1 MANTIRGLLPDG
13 TLPTT
18 ALEQVQGIVDGIEVP
33 AGNGIQEVE
42 GAVSLPTDGPRVV
55 ELYTVGDTTI
65 GPETFPVDT
74 AVVARRRADGV
85 WERWV
90 VGYDS
95 GWREFGAANPDP
107 PRSVTPDAPEFVD
120 LSGTAQDVTIIPAVT
135 GVQYL
140 IDGVPVASGSH
151 PSSGTVTV
159 DAVAA
164 DESVTI
170 EGTASWTHEFSTGVV
185 QEWGTRAH
193 HATFTQADTNTVGIY
208 HDPTRPS
215 EYPPVYTDESG
226 GVWNAG
232 DYHWLIRSGALAS
245 ARSNSRAW
253 VEHGQSGGVSVRAT
267 VTNGAN
273 GRIYAQVN
281 GPLANAEPQ
290 GVYMT
295 FEGATMSLIG
305 LVDSTSYN
313 KDGGT
318 GTTALIPDYDP
329 ATPYRLRLDVVGDQ
343 AMVFVDDVHYMTGT
357 IRPSR
362 IAEAGGRRF
371 LGLAAQAKDALVD
384 DVEVWVP

>member
-13 TLPTT
+13 TLPTA
-18 ALEQVQGIVDGIEVP
+18 ALEQVQSIVDGIKMP
-33 AGNGIQEVE
+33 AGGGIQEVE
-42 GAVSLPTDGPRVV
+42 GAVSLPADGPRVV

-65 GPETFPVDT
+65 GPETFAADA

-90 VGYDS
+90 VGTDS
-95 GWREFGAANPDP
+95 GWREFGAATPVP
-107 PRSVTPDAPEFVD
+107 PRNVTPDAPEFVD
-120 LSGTAQDVTIIPAVT
+120 RSGTAQDVTIIPAVS

-159 DAVAA
+159 DAIAA

-170 EGTASWTHEFSTGVV
+170 VGTASWTHQFSKGVV
-185 QEWGTRAH
+185 QAWGTRAH
-193 HATFTQADTNTVGIY
+193 RATFTRADTGPVGIY

-215 EYPPVYTDESG
+215 EYPPVYTDDSG
-226 GVWNAG
+226 GVWNG
-232 DYHWLIRSGALAS
+232 KDYAWHIRSGALKSTSTAS
-245 ARSNSRAW
+245 YAW
-253 VEHGQSGGVSVRAT
+253 VEHGQPGDVSVRAT
-267 VTNGAN
+267 VTNGAA

-281 GPLANAEPQ
+281 GPLGNTNPL
-290 GVYMT
+290 GIHMT
-295 FEGATMSLIG
+295 FQAGLMSLFT
-305 LVDSTSYN
+305 LADSTSYN

-318 GTTALIPDYDP
+318 GTTALIPDYNP

-343 AMVFVDDVHYMTGT
+343 AMVFVDDIHYMTGT

-362 IAEAGGRRF
+362 ITEAGGRRL
-371 LGLAAQAKDALVD
+371 LGLAAMAKDVTVD

>member
-90 VGYDS
+90 VGSDS

-120 LSGTAQDVTIIPAVT
+120 RSGTAQDVTIIPAVP

-151 PSSGTVTV
+151 PSTGTVTV
-159 DAVAA
+159 DAIAA

-170 EGTASWTHEFSTGVV
+170 AGTASWTHEFSTGVV

-193 HATFTQADTNTVGIY
+193 RATFTQADTNTAGIY

-215 EYPPVYTDESG
+215 EHPPVYTDESG
-226 GVWNAG
+226 GLWNAG
-232 DYHWLIRSGALAS
+232 SYEWLIRSGALAS
-245 ARSNSRAW
+245 TRSTAKSW
-253 VEHGQSGGVSVRAT
+253 VEHGQSGDVSVRAT
-267 VTNGAN
+267 VTNGGE
-273 GRIYAQVN
+273 GRICAQVN
-281 GPLANAEPQ
+281 GPLANTEPQ
-290 GVYMT
+290 GVYIT
-295 FEGATMSLIG
+295 FKGATMSLIG

-318 GTTALIPDYDP
+318 GATALIPGYDP
-329 ATPYRLRLDVVGDQ
+329 ATPYRLRLDVVGDK

-362 IAEAGGRRF
+362 IT
-371 LGLAAQAKDALVD
+371 
-384 DVEVWVP
+384 

>member
-18 ALEQVQGIVDGIEVP
+18 ALEQVQGIVDGIEIP
-33 AGNGIQEVE
+33 AGDGIQEVE

-90 VGYDS
+90 VGSDS
-95 GWREFGAANPDP
+95 GWREFGAATPDP

-120 LSGTAQDVTIIPAVT
+120 RSGTAQDVTIIPAVP

-151 PSSGTVTV
+151 PSTGTVTV
-159 DAVAA
+159 DAIAA
-164 DESVTI
+164 DESVAI
-170 EGTASWTHEFSTGVV
+170 VGTASWTFAFSDGII

-193 HATFTQADTNTVGIY
+193 RATFTHADVEGAGIY
-208 HDPTRPS
+208 HDPARPS

-226 GVWNAG
+226 GLWNAG
-232 DYHWLIRSGALAS
+232 PYAWWIRSGAL
-245 ARSNSRAW
+245 RSNGRAVVAW
-253 VEHGQSGGVSVRAT
+253 VEHGRSGDVSVRAT
-267 VTNGAN
+267 VTNGVQ

-281 GPLANAEPQ
+281 GPLANTEPQ

-295 FEGATMSLIG
+295 FQGATMSLSG

-318 GTTALIPDYDP
+318 GTAALIPDYDP
-329 ATPYRLRLDVVGDQ
+329 ATPYRLRLDAVGDQ

-362 IAEAGGRRF
+362 ITEAGGRRF
-371 LGLAAQAKDALVD
+371 LGLAGQALDILVD

>member
-13 TLPTT
+13 RLPS
-18 ALEQVQGIVDGIEVP
+18 AAVSHVQEI
-33 AGNGIQEVE
+33 AGEGSGVREVE
-42 GAVSLPTDGPRVV
+42 GTVVLPEEGPRVL
-55 ELYTVGDTTI
+55 EFYMVGDTAI
-65 GPETFPVDT
+65 GPEVFPVDT
-74 AVVARRRADGV
+74 AVVTRRRADGV
-85 WERWV
+85 WERWI
-90 VGYDS
+90 VGFDS
-95 GWREFGAANPDP
+95 GWREFGASNPGP
-107 PRSVTPDAPEFVD
+107 PRSVTPTAPEFVD
-120 LSGTAQDVTIIPAVT
+120 RSGTSLDATIIPSLA

-140 IDGVPVASGSH
+140 IAGVPVEAGSH
-151 PSSGTVTV
+151 PSTGTVTV
-159 DAVAA
+159 DAIAA

-170 EGTASWTHEFSTGVV
+170 AGTASWTHTFSDGIV

-193 HATFTQADTNTVGIY
+193 RATFTQADTGTVGIY

-215 EYPPVYTDESG
+215 EFPPVYTDESG

-232 DYHWLIRSGALAS
+232 DYQWLIRSGALAS
-245 ARSNSRAW
+245 TRSTAIAW
-253 VEHGQSGGVSVRAT
+253 VEHGQSGDVSVRAT
-267 VTNGAN
+267 VTNGGA

-281 GPLANAEPQ
+281 GPLANTEPQ

-357 IRPSR
+357 IQPSR

-371 LGLAAQAKDALVD
+371 LGLAGRAKDILVD

>member
-90 VGYDS
+90 VGSDS

-120 LSGTAQDVTIIPAVT
+120 RSGTAQDVTIIPAVP

-151 PSSGTVTV
+151 PSTGTVTV
-159 DAVAA
+159 DAIAA

-170 EGTASWTHEFSTGVV
+170 AGTASWTHEFSTGVV
-185 QEWGTRAH
+185 QEWGARAH
-193 HATFTQADTNTVGIY
+193 RATFTRADTASTGIY
-208 HDPTRPS
+208 HDPTRPA
-215 EYPPVYTDESG
+215 EFPPVYTDESG
-226 GVWNAG
+226 GVWNG
-232 DYHWLIRSGALAS
+232 SSYNTHIRSNALVFTA
-245 ARSNSRAW
+245 ANVRAW
-253 VEHGQSGGVSVRAT
+253 VEHGQSGDVSVRAT
-267 VTNGAN
+267 VTNGID

-281 GPLANAEPQ
+281 GPFENTNPL
-290 GVYMT
+290 GIHMT
-295 FEGATMSLIG
+295 FKAGLMSLST
-305 LVDSTSYN
+305 LVNSTSYN

-318 GTTALIPDYDP
+318 GVTALIPDYDP
-329 ATPYRLRLDVVGDQ
+329 ATPYRLRFDVVGDQ

-357 IRPSR
+357 ILPSR
-362 IAEAGGRRF
+362 ITEAGGRRF
-371 LGLAAQAKDALVD
+371 LGLAAMANGVTVD

>member
-65 GPETFPVDT
+65 GPEMFPVDT

-90 VGYDS
+90 VGSDS

-120 LSGTAQDVTIIPAVT
+120 RSGTAQDVTIIPAVT

-140 IDGVPVASGSH
+140 IDGVPVEAGSH
-151 PSSGTVTV
+151 PSLGTVTV
-159 DAVAA
+159 DAIAA

-170 EGTASWTHEFSTGVV
+170 EGTASWTHEFSDGIV

-193 HATFTQADTNTVGIY
+193 NATFTRADTADIGIY
-208 HDPTRPS
+208 HDPARPT
-215 EYPPVYTDESG
+215 EFPPVYTDESG
-226 GVWNAG
+226 GVWNG
-232 DYHWLIRSGALAS
+232 KDYAWHIRSGALLSATRAS
-245 ARSNSRAW
+245 YAW
-253 VEHGQSGGVSVRAT
+253 VEHGQSGDVSVRAT
-267 VTNGAN
+267 VTNGGA

-281 GPLANAEPQ
+281 GPLANTEPR

-362 IAEAGGRRF
+362 IAEAGGRRL
-371 LGLAAQAKDALVD
+371 LGLAAMAKDVAVD

>member
-18 ALEQVQGIVDGIEVP
+18 ALEQVQGIVDGIEIP
-33 AGNGIQEVE
+33 AGSGIQEVE
-42 GAVSLPTDGPRVV
+42 GAVSLPMDGPRVV

-90 VGYDS
+90 VGSDS
-95 GWREFGAANPDP
+95 GWREFGAATPDP

-120 LSGTAQDVTIIPAVT
+120 RSGTAQDVTIIPAVT

-159 DAVAA
+159 DAIAA

-193 HATFTQADTNTVGIY
+193 RATFTRADTGPIGIY

-226 GVWNAG
+226 GVWNG
-232 DYHWLIRSGALAS
+232 KDYAWHIRSGALLSTTTAS
-245 ARSNSRAW
+245 YAW
-253 VEHGQSGGVSVRAT
+253 VEHGQSGDVSVRAT
-267 VTNGAN
+267 VTNGGA

-281 GPLANAEPQ
+281 GPLANTEPQ

-295 FEGATMSLIG
+295 FQGATMSLIG
-305 LVDSTSYN
+305 LVGSTSYN

-318 GTTALIPDYDP
+318 GTTASIPGYDP
-329 ATPYRLRLDVVGDQ
+329 ATPYRLRLDVVGDK

-357 IRPSR
+357 ILPSR
-362 IAEAGGRRF
+362 IAEAGGRRL
-371 LGLAAQAKDALVD
+371 LGLAAMAKDVAVD

>member
-1 MANTIRGLLPDG
+1 MANMIRGLLPDG
-13 TLPTT
+13 RLPS
-18 ALEQVQGIVDGIEVP
+18 AAVSHVQEI
-33 AGNGIQEVE
+33 AGEGSGVREVE
-42 GAVSLPTDGPRVV
+42 GTVVLPEDGPRVL
-55 ELYTVGDTTI
+55 EFYMVGDTSI
-65 GPETFPVDT
+65 DVEVFPVDT
-74 AVVARRRADGV
+74 AVVTRRRADGV

-90 VGYDS
+90 VGHDS
-95 GWREFGAANPDP
+95 GWREFDASNPGP
-107 PRSVTPDAPEFVD
+107 PRSVTPTAPEFVD
-120 LSGTAQDVTIIPAVT
+120 RSGTSLDATIIPSLA

-140 IDGVPVASGSH
+140 IDGVPVEAGSH
-151 PSSGTVTV
+151 PSTGTVTV
-159 DAVAA
+159 DAIAA

-170 EGTASWTHEFSTGVV
+170 VGTASWTFAFSGGIV

-193 HATFTQADTNTVGIY
+193 RATFTHADVEGAGIY
-208 HDPTRPS
+208 HDPARPS

-232 DYHWLIRSGALAS
+232 SYAWWIRSGAL
-245 ARSNSRAW
+245 RSNGKSSVAW
-253 VEHGQSGGVSVRAT
+253 VEHGRSGDVSVRAT

-281 GPLANAEPQ
+281 GPLANTEPR
-290 GVYMT
+290 GVNMT
-295 FEGATMSLIG
+295 FEGEVMSLG
-305 LVDSTSYN
+305 TLVDSISYN

-343 AMVFVDDVHYMTGT
+343 ALVFVDDVHYMTGT

-362 IAEAGGRRF
+362 ITEAGGRRF
-371 LGLAAQAKDALVD
+371 LGLAGQALDVLVD

>member
-13 TLPTT
+13 RLPS
-18 ALEQVQGIVDGIEVP
+18 AAVSHVQEI
-33 AGNGIQEVE
+33 AGEGSGVREVE
-42 GAVSLPTDGPRVV
+42 GTVVLPEEGPRVL
-55 ELYTVGDTTI
+55 EFYMVGDTAI
-65 GPETFPVDT
+65 DVEVFPVDT
-74 AVVARRRADGV
+74 AVVTRRRADGV

-90 VGYDS
+90 VGFDS
-95 GWREFGAANPDP
+95 GWREFDASNPGP
-107 PRSVTPDAPEFVD
+107 PRSVTPTAPEFVD
-120 LSGTAQDVTIIPAVT
+120 RSGTSLDATIIPSLA

-140 IDGVPVASGSH
+140 IAGVPVEAGSH
-151 PSSGTVTV
+151 PSTGTVTV
-159 DAVAA
+159 DAISA

-170 EGTASWTHEFSTGVV
+170 VGTASWTFAFSDGIV

-193 HATFTQADTNTVGIY
+193 RATFTHADVEGAGIY
-208 HDPTRPS
+208 HDPARPS

-232 DYHWLIRSGALAS
+232 SYAWWIRSGAL
-245 ARSNSRAW
+245 RSNGKSSVAW
-253 VEHGQSGGVSVRAT
+253 VEHGRSGDVSVRAT

-281 GPLANAEPQ
+281 GPLANTEPR
-290 GVYMT
+290 GVNMT
-295 FEGATMSLIG
+295 FEGEVISLG
-305 LVDSTSYN
+305 TLVDSISYN

-318 GTTALIPDYDP
+318 GTAALIPDYDP

-343 AMVFVDDVHYMTGT
+343 AMVFVDDVHYMTGR

-362 IAEAGGRRF
+362 ITEAGGRRF
-371 LGLAAQAKDALVD
+371 LGLAGQALDVLVD